1 MNKKYFRKYDVPPWL
16 ALFFSIQNHESREK
30 IWRPSGVCIVN
41 FEHISSIFMFESIL
55 VNLLVFNFTK

>member
-1 MNKKYFRKYDVPPWL
+1 MTCLHDLLYFSLFKIMN
-16 ALFFSIQNHESREK
+16 QEK